1 MNLLV
6 NESIKMT
13 SLDIA
18 EVTKKQHKHVLADIR
33 KEIEELGDEIGQLI
47 FRPSSYINSQ
57 NKEQPC
63 YEFGKDGAMQ
73 LALKYDAKTRYR
85 VIKRIEELETLPQST
100 SSGTES
106 FEKNLIG
113 AKYSIDIL
121 RVDETSKIK
130 MLEQVHERHNVPSD
144 YLPVYVDEYVTKSL
158 TSLIEE
164 NGIKISAQK
173 ANNKLMAAGFLE
185 LKQRP
190 SSKGGTKEF
199 KSITE
204 KGSKYGKNLINPRNQ
219 RETQPHYYESSF
231 MELMKLA
238 GVI

>member
-73 LALKYDAKTRYR
+73 LALKYDAGTRYK
-85 VIKRIEELETLPQST
+85 VIKRIEELETSPQPT
-100 SSGTES
+100 TDGIES

-130 MLEQVHERHNVPSD
+130 MLESVHKSHGVPTD
-144 YLPVYVDEYVTKSL
+144 YLPSYVDEEVTKSL
-158 TSLIEE
+158 TALLNE
-164 NGIKISAQK
+164 NDYETKAQK
-173 ANNKLMAAGFLE
+173 ANNKLMASGFLE

-190 SSKGGTKEF
+190 SKKGTKEF
-199 KSITE
+199 KSLTE
-204 KGSKYGKNLINPRNQ
+204 SGLKYGKNLINPRNQ
-219 RETQPHYYESSF
+219 RETQPHYYESTF
-231 MELMKLA
+231 NELMKLA
-238 GVI
+238 GVF